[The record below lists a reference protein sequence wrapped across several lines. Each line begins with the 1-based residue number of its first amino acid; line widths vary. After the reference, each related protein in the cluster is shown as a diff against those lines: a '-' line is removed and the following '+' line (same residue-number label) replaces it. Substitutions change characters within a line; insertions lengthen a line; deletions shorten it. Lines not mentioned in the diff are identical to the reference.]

1 VLHCQW
7 RLFWDSSTD
16 PLADPG
22 DQGQNFL
29 MIAAVD
35 GRLALAK
42 ALVESGVSPNT
53 SGEGSTV
60 LEMACRGGRI
70 NVAQYLLSKGAKIR
84 NAPSCEGVLS
94 GK

>member
-1 VLHCQW
+1 
-7 RLFWDSSTD
+7 
-16 PLADPG
+16 
-22 DQGQNFL
+22 

-53 SGEGSTV
+53 SGGGSTA

-70 NVAQYLLSKGAKIR
+70 NVAEYLLSQGAKIR
-84 NAPSCEGVLS
+84 NAPSCEGVLT